1 MYSCQ
6 NILYGT
12 GVLEQQWVGSC
23 DKPLGI
29 QLKCKCHRDK
39 TALRFRIF
47 NLLDCYF
54 FFHGDYIL
62 NFLFQKEKKFIL
74 LIEDDIHFIHAPRRP
89 TKSITSTCW
98 HMCTVLADIHTDI
111 NAVPQNQDINRNHR
125 SVTVTMKDGSIRQC
139 RGGIDIQH
147 LLGYFRVELRKYFS
161 SSFLSS
167 LPAEY
172 AQVNFSNIQDSF
184 QNLRY

>member
-1 MYSCQ
+1 MTKQHSGLEFLTFWTVTFFSIVI
-6 NILYGT
+6 IL
-12 GVLEQQWVGSC
+12 
-23 DKPLGI
+23 
-29 QLKCKCHRDK
+29 K
-39 TALRFRIF
+39 TVKIF
-47 NLLDCYF
+47 VS
-54 FFHGDYIL
+54 
-62 NFLFQKEKKFIL
+62 KEKKFIL

-89 TKSITSTCW
+89 TKSLTSTCW

-184 QNLRY
+184 QNLGY

>member
-1 MYSCQ
+1 MTKQHSGLEFLTFWTVTFFSIVI
-6 NILYGT
+6 IL
-12 GVLEQQWVGSC
+12 
-23 DKPLGI
+23 
-29 QLKCKCHRDK
+29 K
-39 TALRFRIF
+39 TVKIF
-47 NLLDCYF
+47 VS
-54 FFHGDYIL
+54 
-62 NFLFQKEKKFIL
+62 KEKKFIL

-89 TKSITSTCW
+89 TKSLTSTCW

>member
-1 MYSCQ
+1 MTKQHS
-6 NILYGT
+6 G
-12 GVLEQQWVGSC
+12 LEFLTFWTV
-23 DKPLGI
+23 
-29 QLKCKCHRDK
+29 
-39 TALRFRIF
+39 T
-47 NLLDCYF
+47 F
-54 FFHGDYIL
+54 FFSMVIIL
-62 NFLFQKEKKFIL
+62 KTVKCFVSKEKKFIL

-89 TKSITSTCW
+89 TKSLTSTCW